1 MATKARKKTPAATAG
16 KPQAASAAVLTCPEC
31 GKTFT
36 RAAALGA
43 HRSRIHGVPGS
54 SLNAQRKRTTTATA
68 KRATP
73 IKRTSTRRRTATAAA
88 SGRSPGTGSIDRDA
102 LLKTLFPNGIPA
114 RQDAIA
120 AVNDWLNEADRLS
133 RL

>member
-1 MATKARKKTPAATAG
+1 MATRAPKKTTAAT
-16 KPQAASAAVLTCPEC
+16 KPPAETPAVLTCPEC

-36 RAAALGA
+36 RAAAMGA
-43 HRSRIHGVPGS
+43 HRSRIHGIAGNS
-54 SLNAQRKRTTTATA
+54 QNARRKRTTTAATA
-68 KRATP
+68 KPAAPT
-73 IKRTSTRRRTATAAA
+73 KRTPTRRRTPTAAA
-88 SGRSPGTGSIDRDA
+88 NGRSTRNRNIDRDA

>member
-1 MATKARKKTPAATAG
+1 MPTKAPKKTTPVTAAN
-16 KPQAASAAVLTCPEC
+16 PQAATPAVLACPEC

-36 RAAALGA
+36 RAAAMGA

-54 SLNAQRKRTTTATA
+54 SQNARRKRTTSAA
-68 KRATP
+68 ANPATP
-73 IKRTSTRRRTATAAA
+73 TQGTSTGRRTATAAA
-88 SGRSPGTGSIDRDA
+88 SRRSPGNGSIDRDA
-102 LLKTLFPNGIPA
+102 LLKTLFPSGIPA
-114 RQDAIA
+114 RQDAIV

>member
-1 MATKARKKTPAATAG
+1 MATKAPKKTTAATAT
-16 KPQAASAAVLTCPEC
+16 KPQAATPAVLTCPEC

-36 RAAALGA
+36 RAAAMGA
-43 HRSRIHGVPGS
+43 HRSRIHGVAGS
-54 SLNAQRKRTTTATA
+54 SQSTRRKRTTTAAA
-68 KRATP
+68 KPATP
-73 IKRTSTRRRTATAAA
+73 TKRTSTRRRAATAAA
-88 SGRSPGTGSIDRDA
+88 NGRSTRNGSVDRDT

>member
-1 MATKARKKTPAATAG
+1 MATTTPKKPAPATAAKPRAAT
-16 KPQAASAAVLTCPEC
+16 PAVLTCPEC

-36 RAAALGA
+36 RAAAMGA
-43 HRSRIHGVPGS
+43 HRSRIHGIPGS
-54 SLNAQRKRTTTATA
+54 SQSTRRKRTTTATA
-68 KRATP
+68 KPATP
-73 IKRTSTRRRTATAAA
+73 TKPTSTRRRAAGGA
-88 SGRSPGTGSIDRDA
+88 NGRSTRNGSVDRDT